1 MFNLQIIRGSHPDRK
16 ISVLACLVMCLIAL
30 TPKISCAE
38 DFPNRPVRLI
48 VPYAAGG
55 GIDVAARLFADG
67 LSRQLGQSIVV
78 ENRGGAG
85 GNVGTAAAARSD
97 PDGYTLLFTAQG
109 PISIAPILQTD
120 LNYDPKKELLPV
132 VMAVRQP
139 ALIIVNKDVKANSL
153 SEFVRLAKSAPGR
166 INFGSSGAGTEM
178 HLTGE
183 LMKSKLGIEIVHVP
197 YRGGG
202 PAIAALLAG
211 EIQMMVVVA
220 SAVAHYVAN
229 GDVKAIA
236 TTSPTRLAAFP
247 QVPTMTELGLSEI
260 NTMPWFGVFVRSGTP
275 PKIVDRLTAAALAMA
290 SDAEYK
296 RKLSVLGIELV
307 NLPGA
312 KFAETLRLER
322 SYWQNAATLYQGKP
336 K

>member
-1 MFNLQIIRGSHPDRK
+1 M
-16 ISVLACLVMCLIAL
+16 
-30 TPKISCAE
+30 
-38 DFPNRPVRLI
+38 
-48 VPYAAGG
+48 
-55 GIDVAARLFADG
+55 AARLFADG
-67 LSRQLGQSIVV
+67 LSKQLGQSIVV

-85 GNVGTAAAARSD
+85 GNIGTAAAARSD

-109 PISIAPILQTD
+109 PIAIAPILQAD
-120 LNYDPKKELLPV
+120 LSYDPEKELLPV

-139 ALIIVNKDVKANSL
+139 VLVIVNKDVKANNFP
-153 SEFVRLAKSAPGR
+153 EFVRLAKNAPGR
-166 INFGSSGAGTEM
+166 INFGSAGAGTEM

-183 LMKSKLGIEIVHVP
+183 LMKNKLGIEIVHVP

-211 EIQMMVVVA
+211 EIQMMIVVA
-220 SAVAHYVAN
+220 SAVSHYVKN

-247 QVPTMTELGLSEI
+247 QVPTMKELGLSEI
-260 NTMPWFGVFVRSGTP
+260 NTMPWFGVFVRSSTP
-275 PKIVDRLTAAALAMA
+275 PKVVDRLTTSALAMT

-296 RKLSVLGIELV
+296 QKLSALGIELV
-307 NLPGA
+307 NLSGA
-312 KFAETLRLER
+312 EFAETLRLER
-322 SYWQNAATLYQGKP
+322 AYWKNAATAYQDKA